1 MEDRDGALAVPVMRT
16 HYKIIA
22 VKHVA
27 VTDRPM
33 EQNRGLEQTSISTE
47 TVDEREGTTIQWWKA
62 WMFLEILLE
71 NLPH

>member
-1 MEDRDGALAVPVMRT
+1 MKNRDGALAIPVMRMY
-16 HYKIIA
+16 YKVIA
-22 VKHVA
+22 IKHGA

-33 EQNRGLEQTSISTE
+33 EQNRSLEQTSISME
-47 TVDEREGTTIQWWKA
+47 TTDERESTTAQWRKA